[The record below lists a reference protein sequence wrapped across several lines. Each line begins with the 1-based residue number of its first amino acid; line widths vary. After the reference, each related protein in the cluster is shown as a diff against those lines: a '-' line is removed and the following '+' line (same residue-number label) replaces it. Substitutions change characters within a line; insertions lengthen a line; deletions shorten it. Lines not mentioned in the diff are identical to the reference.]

1 MLSVFLALETAA
13 AAGGIGEMFISVGVI
28 AALFIGGERLIKAF
42 SSKNENKS
50 AEYKHQERIIEL
62 MQNNNSNS
70 EKLLDSIDGLRTD
83 VAGLRVELGG
93 LNERVLKLEEDKIK
107 E

>member
-1 MLSVFLALETAA
+1 MLSLFLALEGAA
-13 AAGGIGEMFISVGVI
+13 VAGGLGEMFISVGVI
-28 AALFIGGERLIKAF
+28 AALFIGGERIIKAL
-42 SSKNENKS
+42 SSKNENKN
-50 AEYKHQERIIEL
+50 AEYQHQERIIEL

>member
-1 MLSVFLALETAA
+1 MLSIFLALETAA

-28 AALFIGGERLIKAF
+28 AALFIGSERLIKAL
-42 SSKNENKS
+42 SNKNENKS

-62 MQNNNSNS
+62 MQNSNTNS

-83 VAGLRVELGG
+83 VNGLRDELGG
-93 LNERVLKLEEDKIK
+93 LNERVLKLEEEKMK